1 MRKELKSISV
11 LLLCCAMYGGT
22 VQAAPNER
30 QSMNA
35 AQQQDGACTGVVLDG
50 TGMTVIGA
58 SVVVKGTT
66 NGAITDIDGNFRIT
80 NVKVGDI
87 IQITYVGY
95 KTVEVKWD
103 GTPLNITLQED
114 TAMLDEVV
122 VVGYGTQKKVN
133 VTGAVSMVESDVLES
148 RPVANVSQALQG
160 QIPGLNLTV
169 GNSGGELGS
178 SMNINIRGTGTIG
191 SGSSAS
197 PLILIDGMEGDMNA
211 LNPNDI
217 ENISVLKDASSASIY
232 GARAAFGV
240 ILITTKSGQSGKPR
254 VNYSGNVRFSNTIGI
269 PDMANSYDFAQMF
282 NAADRNDGA
291 SSVTF
296 SDAYLQNIRDYL
308 DGKLTQSTVPNGSVW
323 AKWNEGAY
331 ANVNWLKEFYKTWS
345 TPSQEHNVSV
355 NGGSEKMQYYFSGNF
370 LDQRGALK
378 HGKDT
383 YRRYTLTGKITSE
396 LADWIKFTYTT
407 KWTREDYNRPNY
419 MAWSGLFF
427 HNIARKWP
435 IQPAYDPN
443 GYPMNES
450 EIQQMENGGIRKTQT
465 DIYAN
470 QLAIVI
476 EPIKDW
482 HINLEGNIRTNTQ
495 FRHWEVLPVYYWDV
509 EGNQL
514 PMQWG
519 MGDATYVAGQTRVNE
534 YAWRENYYST
544 NIYSDYSKTFDSGHY
559 FKVMAGFNAEKYTTR
574 SITGQR
580 DDLITPNVPTINTAL
595 SGDVVAG
602 EFQHQAVVG
611 FFGRINYAYQ
621 DRYMAEFNAR
631 YDGSSRFIGDK
642 RWGFFP
648 SFSAGWNIA
657 REPFFED
664 AAEKTTITTLK
675 LRGSWGELGNTNTDN
690 WYPFYQTMPLGYN
703 YGWFVNGTAPNTA
716 SNPGLVSST
725 MTWETIRSWDLG
737 LDFGLLNNRLTGSVG
752 YFVRKTL
759 DMVGPAPELS
769 TLLGT
774 SVPNMNNCD
783 LKSYG
788 FELELGWRDDIG
800 DFSYGVKFN
809 LSDAQQEVTS
819 YPNPSKSLNSAYYPG
834 KKLGEIWGY
843 TTVGIAQ
850 SDEEMQ
856 AHLAEV
862 DQSTF
867 GSGWG
872 AGDVMYADLNGNG
885 RMDTGDN
892 TVDNPGDLR
901 IIGNS
906 TPRYN
911 YGITLDA
918 AWKGFDL
925 RMFFQGVGKRDL
937 WLNGTYF
944 WGTNGGMWQSNVFT
958 EHLDYWT
965 PENTDAYYP
974 RPTWN
979 SRNKQQQTR
988 YLQNGAYCRL
998 KNLTVGYTFPKAWT
1012 QKASIESL
1020 RLYFSA
1026 DNLFTLTSLSK
1037 IFDPEATGTQYSES
1051 GKLYPMQRVLSV
1063 GVNINF

>member
-1 MRKELKSISV
+1 MGI
-11 LLLCCAMYGGT
+11 
-22 VQAAPNER
+22 
-30 QSMNA
+30 
-35 AQQQDGACTGVVLDG
+35 
-50 TGMTVIGA
+50 IGA
-58 SVVVKGTT
+58 SVVVKGT
-66 NGAITDIDGNFRIT
+66 NSGAITDLDGNFRIP
-80 NVKVGDI
+80 NVKKGDL

-95 KTVEVKWD
+95 QPVEVKWD
-103 GTPLNITLQED
+103 GTPLNITLKED
-114 TAMLDEVV
+114 TELLDEVV
-122 VVGYGTQKKVN
+122 VVGYGVQKKVN

-191 SGSSAS
+191 SGSTAS

-240 ILITTKSGQSGKPR
+240 ILITTKSGKSGKPR
-254 VNYSGNVRFSNTIGI
+254 VNYSGNVRFNTPMGM
-269 PDMANSYDFAQMF
+269 PEMANSYDFATMY
-282 NAADRNDGA
+282 NLANTNDGQA
-291 SSVTF
+291 PIF
-296 SDAYLQNIRDYL
+296 NEQYMQNIRDYM
-308 DGKLTQSTVPNGSVW
+308 DGKLTTSTVPNGNVW

-331 ANVNWLKEFYKTWS
+331 DNIDWLKEFYKGMAA
-345 TPSQEHNVSV
+345 SQEHNISVS
-355 NGGSEKMQYYFSGNF
+355 GGSDKMQYYFSGNF
-370 LDQRGALK
+370 LDQNGLLR
-378 HGKDT
+378 HGDDNFK
-383 YRRYTLTGKITSE
+383 RYTLNGKFTAE
-396 LADWIKFTYTT
+396 LTDWVKFTYST
-407 KWTREDYNRPNY
+407 KWTREDYDRPTY
-419 MAWSGLFF
+419 LQGLFF
-427 HNIARKWP
+427 HNVARKWP

-443 GYPMNES
+443 GYAMNES
-450 EIQQMENGGIRKTQT
+450 EIQQMESGGTRKSQT

-470 QLAIVI
+470 QLAIVF

-495 FRHWEVLPVYYWDV
+495 YQHYDILPVYYWDT
-509 EGNQL
+509 EGN
-514 PMQWG
+514 PVGMQWD
-519 MGDATYVAGQTRVNE
+519 MGGGSYPAGTSRVQEYTY
-534 YAWRENYYST
+534 RENYYSA

-574 SITGQR
+574 SITAQR
-580 DDLITPNVPTINTAL
+580 DDLITPNVPTLDTAL
-595 SGDVVAG
+595 DADYAAGDY
-602 EFQHQAVVG
+602 QHQAVVG
-611 FFGRINYAYQ
+611 FFGRVNYAYK

-657 REPFFED
+657 REPFFES
-664 AAEKTTITTLK
+664 ASEKTTITNLK
-675 LRGSWGELGNTNTDN
+675 LRASWGELGNTNTSN

-716 SNPGLVSST
+716 SLPSLVSSSL
-725 MTWETIRSWDLG
+725 TWETIRSWDLG

-769 TLLGT
+769 SLLGT
-774 SVPNMNNCD
+774 SVPSINNCD

-819 YPNPSKSLNSAYYPG
+819 YPNDTKSLSSSYYPG
-834 KKLGEIWGY
+834 MKLGEIWGY
-843 TTVGIAQ
+843 TTIGIAQ

-856 AHLAEV
+856 AHLANV
-862 DQSTF
+862 DQSSL
-867 GSGWG
+867 GSGWA
-872 AGDVMYADLNGNG
+872 AGDIMYADLDGNG
-885 RMDTGDN
+885 RISSGNNRVGDS
-892 TVDNPGDLR
+892 GDLR
-901 IIGNS
+901 CIGND

-925 RMFFQGVGKRDL
+925 RLFFQGVGKRDL
-937 WLNGTYF
+937 WLGGTYF
-944 WGTNGGMWQSNVFT
+944 WGTNGGMWQSNVFVDN
-958 EHLDYWT
+958 LDYWT
-965 PENTDAYYP
+965 PENTDAYFA
-974 RPTWN
+974 RPSW
-979 SRNKQQQTR
+979 SGRNHQTQTR
-988 YLQNGAYCRL
+988 YLQDGSYCRL
-998 KNLTVGYTFPKAWT
+998 KNLTFGYTFPKAWT
-1012 QKASIESL
+1012 QKAGIENL

-1026 DNLFTLTSLSK
+1026 DNLLTFTSL
-1037 IFDPEATGTQYSES
+1037 IDTFDPEATGSQYSDA
-1051 GKLYPMQRVLSV
+1051 GKLYPMQKVFSI